1 MLRKKNNVVTGQLG
15 ERIAAEYL
23 AGQRY
28 EILEKNYRKSF
39 GEVDIIAKDQEVMV
53 FVEVKT
59 RQASAFCSAALES
72 VDVRKQRRLSRIARA
87 YLLSRR
93 LDDVPARF
101 DVIAIVLNKK
111 NQADTI
117 EHIRDAFDCCG

>member
-1 MLRKKNNVVTGQLG
+1 MFMKKTNVVTGRLG

-23 AGQRY
+23 VGQHF

-39 GEVDIIAKDQEVMV
+39 GEVDIIAKDQGVLV
-53 FVEVKT
+53 FIEVKT
-59 RQASAFCSAALES
+59 RQASAYSSSALEA
-72 VDVRKQRRLSRIARA
+72 VDPRKQRRLSRIAQT

-93 LDDVPARF
+93 LDDAPARF
-101 DVIAIVLNKK
+101 DVIAIILNQK
-111 NQADTI
+111 NQPDTI